1 MRVRVRAVGLP
12 DLVRRWGG
20 DEIEA
25 DLGEGTVGELLG
37 WLERTHARPAGVE
50 LLDPS
55 GRLVPEVVMLLG
67 DGEHL
72 DRDDAGRRLGEGD
85 RVTLVVVVA
94 GG

>member
-1 MRVRVRAVGLP
+1 MRVRVRAVGFP

-20 DEIEA
+20 DEIPV
-25 DLGEGTVGELLG
+25 DLDGCTVGELLG
-37 WLERTHARPAGVE
+37 WLDRAHGRPAGVD
-50 LLDPS
+50 LLDAS
-55 GRLVPEVVMLLG
+55 GRLVPGVVMLLG

-72 DRDDAGRRLGEGD
+72 DRDETGRRLREGD